1 VAACVHTSAVGD
13 GVGDGVLRRENAYWS
28 ICVHACV
35 FVVCVC
41 VCVCVCVLACVCVC
55 AEERICGLCGG
66 KMHSMTDLVEHKKT
80 RENVGK
86 SKNG

>member
-1 VAACVHTSAVGD
+1 MRIGPYVCMLASLLCVRVRSRVR
-13 GVGDGVLRRENAYWS
+13 VRE
-28 ICVHACV
+28 C
-35 FVVCVC
+35 CVC
-41 VCVCVCVLACVCVC
+41 VR